1 MTRADAVW
9 DRGAQA
15 ERTAL
20 AWQRTGLSAAAVGLL
35 LVHTHPPGHV
45 LPPWPGLLLLVVGG
59 AVAAVVAP
67 IRYRH
72 IERCVRSG
80 GGPLSTGT
88 VPGTALLVLVSII
101 GVAAVLVLA

>member
-1 MTRADAVW
+1 MTGADAVW

-35 LVHTHPPGHV
+35 LVHAHPAGHAMA
-45 LPPWPGLLLLVVGG
+45 PWPGLLLLVVGG
-59 AVAAVVAP
+59 AVVAVVAP
-67 IRYRH
+67 IRYRR
-72 IERCVRSG
+72 IERWVRCG
-80 GGPLSTGT
+80 AGPSSAGT
-88 VPGTALLVLVSII
+88 VPGTALLVLTSIV

>member
-35 LVHTHPPGHV
+35 LVHAHPPGHV
-45 LPPWPGLLLLVVGG
+45 LPPWPGLLLLVLGG
-59 AVAAVVAP
+59 TVAAVVSP

-72 IERCVRSG
+72 IERTVRSG
-80 GGPLSTGT
+80 GGPSSSGA

-101 GVAAVLVLA
+101 GVAAVLALA

>member
-1 MTRADAVW
+1 MTSAEAVW

-35 LVHTHPPGHV
+35 LMHAHPPGNP
-45 LPPWPGLLLLVVGG
+45 LPPWPGLLLLVLGG

-72 IERCVRSG
+72 IERCVRAG
-80 GGPLSTGT
+80 GGPSSART
-88 VPGTALLVLVSII
+88 VPGTALLVLAGIV
-101 GVAAVLVLA
+101 GVAAVLVLG